1 MKDDSKLLLGNYK
14 YDIANKQ
21 SGKTVGGGVWT
32 ERLMLSNN
40 GGLASKKVNLYSI
53 DLVIKGIINK

>member
-14 YDIANKQ
+14 YDIADKQ

-40 GGLASKKVNLYSI
+40 GGLASKKS
-53 DLVIKGIINK
+53 